1 MILNESGIN
10 KVVKYIGEDYCK
22 YAFINGRDLLLGIFN
37 EEDVTKLQ
45 QLGITLNNIGGGFH
59 EVILEREMDA
69 TSVEGEDED
78 QGQGQGQGQEG
89 MTPQDV
95 KQLAN
100 ALIPYLQQAFPSK
113 DEINDVIGNLQAQMI
128 DPDEMID
135 GLKMQIRRVKKQSRE
150 NDEVG

>member
-37 EEDVTKLQ
+37 EEDITKLQ
-45 QLGITLNNIGGGFH
+45 QLGVTLKNIGGGFH
-59 EVILEREMDA
+59 EVILEDMDA
-69 TSVEGEDED
+69 TSVEGEDEVQD
-78 QGQGQGQGQEG
+78 QGQGQEG

-150 NDEVG
+150 HDEVG